1 MKKLIGAVF
10 ILTSILLYIT
20 NSSYVELGEVFIMIG
35 SISIISII
43 YNLFLR
49 TNRKYSQVLGSSA
62 LMGLSFSIVFSLIDL
77 VVDHYKIMQGVPD
90 GRFLTL
96 SETLAEFSD
105 DLFILVI
112 IVMISVTI
120 ISFISTTIYLKIF
133 RKIA

>member
-20 NSSYVELGEVFIMIG
+20 NSLYVELGELFIMIG

-49 TNRKYSQVLGSSA
+49 TNQKYGQVLGSSA
-62 LMGLSFSIVFSLIDL
+62 FMGLTFSIVFSLIDL
-77 VVDHYKIMQGVPD
+77 VVDHYKIIQGVPD

-96 SETLAEFSD
+96 SETIDEFSD

-112 IVMISVTI
+112 IVMISVTL
-120 ISFISTTIYLKIF
+120 ISFIGTTTYSKLF

>member
-20 NSSYVELGEVFIMIG
+20 NSTYVELGELFIIIV

-43 YNLFLR
+43 YNVFLR

-62 LMGLSFSIVFSLIDL
+62 LMGLWFSIVFSLIDL
-77 VVDHYKIMQGVPD
+77 VVDHYKMIQEVPD

-96 SETLAEFSD
+96 NETIAEFLD
-105 DLFILVI
+105 DLLILVI
-112 IVMISVTI
+112 VVMILVTL
-120 ISFISTTIYLKIF
+120 ISFIGTTIYSKLF

>member
-1 MKKLIGAVF
+1 MKKLIGAEF

-20 NSSYVELGEVFIMIG
+20 NSSYVVLGEVFIMIG

-112 IVMISVTI
+112 IVMISVTL
-120 ISFISTTIYLKIF
+120 ISFISTTIYSKIF

>member
-112 IVMISVTI
+112 IVMISVTL
-120 ISFISTTIYLKIF
+120 ISFISTTIYSKIF

>member
-77 VVDHYKIMQGVPD
+77 VVDHYKIMPGVPD

-112 IVMISVTI
+112 IVMISVTL
-120 ISFISTTIYLKIF
+120 ISFISTTIYSKIF

>member
-20 NSSYVELGEVFIMIG
+20 NLSYVVLGEVFIMIG

-62 LMGLSFSIVFSLIDL
+62 LMGLSFSIVFL
-77 VVDHYKIMQGVPD
+77 
-90 GRFLTL
+90 
-96 SETLAEFSD
+96 
-105 DLFILVI
+105 
-112 IVMISVTI
+112 
-120 ISFISTTIYLKIF
+120 
-133 RKIA
+133 

>member
-20 NSSYVELGEVFIMIG
+20 NSLYVEMEELFIIIG

-49 TNRKYSQVLGSSA
+49 TNRKYVQVLGSSA

-77 VVDHYKIMQGVPD
+77 VLDHYKFIQGVTD

-96 SETLAEFSD
+96 SETLVEFSD
-105 DLFILVI
+105 DLFILIFV
-112 IVMISVTI
+112 VMISVTL
-120 ISFISTTIYLKIF
+120 ISFISTTIYSKLF
-133 RKIA
+133 RNIA

>member
-20 NSSYVELGEVFIMIG
+20 NLSYVVLGEVFIMIG

-112 IVMISVTI
+112 IVMISVTL
-120 ISFISTTIYLKIF
+120 ISFISTTIYSKIF